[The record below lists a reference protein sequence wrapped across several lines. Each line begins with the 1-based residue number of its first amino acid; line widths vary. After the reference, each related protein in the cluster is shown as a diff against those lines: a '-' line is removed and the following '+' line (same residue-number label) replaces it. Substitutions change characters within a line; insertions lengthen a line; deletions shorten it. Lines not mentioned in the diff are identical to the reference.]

1 MSSRPRDNTDGSPMP
16 APDRRPLGHA
26 RTALRLAPAGAALA
40 LLAACTQSGDFGRPR
55 TGVWN
60 GLIDTTG
67 SFSTR
72 DRGRLLLE
80 SGLTDDEQALRDRAW
95 RFVEPASSFAAFQD
109 TVFGLASAHTLPPT
123 WRYEEVGAYYEALTA
138 EPSRSP
144 VSRYRKLSDD
154 ATADARLIPIFVALA
169 ARVIDAD
176 AARLRSLPFAKTL
189 DDAAVR
195 DAVQRVAENRCLIA
209 WVRFEAGLRLARYR
223 FALEHLFAAAP
234 ASESVSAERSI
245 MMLAARRN
253 LLDPL
258 LPPDA
263 AARCGLGPVPL
274 PPPPPVAQAEP
285 LVVKY

>member
-1 MSSRPRDNTDGSPMP
+1 MP
-16 APDRRPLGHA
+16 VPDRHRPTVAPVADRHPNRA
-26 RTALRLAPAGAALA
+26 RRVSILLAAGTALA

-67 SFSTR
+67 SFSSR
-72 DRGRLLLE
+72 DRGRLILD

-95 RFVEPASSFAAFQD
+95 RFVQPASTVTAFQD
-109 TVFGLASAHTLPPT
+109 ALLGLASAHATPT
-123 WRYEEVGAYYEALTA
+123 WRFDEVGAYYDTLTA

-144 VSRYRKLSDD
+144 VSRYRQLADD
-154 ATADARLIPIFVALA
+154 ATADARLIPIFTALA

-189 DDAAVR
+189 DDADIRLA
-195 DAVQRVAENRCLIA
+195 AQHVAENRCLIA
-209 WVRFEAGLRLARYR
+209 WVRIEAGLRLARYR
-223 FALEHLFAAAP
+223 YALEHLFAQAP
-234 ASESVSAERSI
+234 AKESVPAERSLA
-245 MMLAARRN
+245 MLAARRN

-263 AARCGLGPVPL
+263 AARCG
-274 PPPPPVAQAEP
+274 
-285 LVVKY
+285 